1 MSLGVRSRRLS
12 SKASHSGVF
21 IFAALQHFVSGCT
34 SFATVRSAEVRPGTS
49 VALQASASTRPG
61 DVTGWFWSYD
71 CAQACDHPV
80 VGGDVG
86 LTHGWPRGGAAGGF
100 ALGVGLSGTHPYVDG
115 YLQLGTGRH
124 PFGLGARVGPPVTT
138 WREHQL
144 YARYDV
150 RLGGTTRLLLNPAL
164 FLHEGRSPNGE
175 NPGSFLAFVQGVGL
189 LLEGTRVSWTPA
201 VALVAGRAQRTS
213 NGQQYGPVRS
223 VFGTASLGATFHQG
237 RIPER

>member
-1 MSLGVRSRRLS
+1 MRRDLRFHRVIARVS
-12 SKASHSGVF
+12 TTVIVAV
-21 IFAALQHFVSGCT
+21 LQLVAGGCT
-34 SFATVRSAEVRPGTS
+34 SFATVRSAEVQPGTAGS
-49 VALQASASTRPG
+49 LQASASTRPG
-61 DVTGWFWSYD
+61 DLAGWFWSFD

-80 VGGDVG
+80 LGGDVG
-86 LTHGWPRGGAAGGF
+86 LTYGWPRNGGAGAF

-115 YLQLGTGRH
+115 YLQLGAGRQ
-124 PFGLGARVGPPVTT
+124 PFGLGMRVGPPLTS

-175 NPGSFLAFVQGVGL
+175 NPGTFLAFVQGVGL
-189 LLEGTRVSWTPA
+189 LLEGERVSWTPA

-213 NGQQYGPVRS
+213 YGQQYGPVAS
-223 VFGTASLGATFHQG
+223 VFGTASLGLTFH
-237 RIPER
+237 RWRAPER